1 VKVVLMAYKIFDI
14 KLSPNKS
21 TIFPDS
27 FKILGVMVTP
37 GSWEQE
43 EELLG
48 HGMVVEVDSGN

>member
-1 VKVVLMAYKIFDI
+1 MAYKIFDI